1 MPTATQPHTT
11 PTRRSAIGFTLAAL
25 TAGLTVPVLA
35 SAAKPD
41 ADAELIN
48 AYDRLVEVE
57 TELWLLPLHDEYA
70 PDFGPNHTRYRQLLD
85 EQDRLIDL
93 AGECQSAVNAAGMVA
108 LARAA
113 MTWTARDHEGNAV
126 CNDFGEEMM
135 LKLAES
141 VAAGFVWPPRPGSCS
156 TAHWAP
162 PSSAREIAEHRAAW
176 DAKTA
181 AVDAKVQAQQEARAA
196 EALRSVTPA
205 LMTDDK
211 LRERLEGAQ
220 NIGAV
225 SDQIIRE
232 YTAEMA
238 RRGPAA

>member
-93 AGECQSAVNAAGMVA
+93 LASANPRSM
-108 LARAA
+108 RP
-113 MTWTARDHEGNAV
+113 
-126 CNDFGEEMM
+126 
-135 LKLAES
+135 
-141 VAAGFVWPPRPGSCS
+141 VW
-156 TAHWAP
+156 
-162 PSSAREIAEHRAAW
+162 
-176 DAKTA
+176 
-181 AVDAKVQAQQEARAA
+181 
-196 EALRSVTPA
+196 LR
-205 LMTDDK
+205 
-211 LRERLEGAQ
+211 
-220 NIGAV
+220 
-225 SDQIIRE
+225 
-232 YTAEMA
+232 
-238 RRGPAA
+238 

>member
-1 MPTATQPHTT
+1 
-11 PTRRSAIGFTLAAL
+11 
-25 TAGLTVPVLA
+25 VPVLA
-35 SAAKPD
+35 SAAPTPD
-41 ADAELIN
+41 AALIN
-48 AYDRLVEVE
+48 ACGRLVEVE

-70 PDFGPNHTRYRQLLD
+70 PDFGPNHTHYRQLLD

-113 MTWTARDHEGNAV
+113 RTWTARDHEGNAV

-156 TAHWAP
+156 TAHWAL

-176 DAKTA
+176 DAKVEA
-181 AVDAKVQAQQEARAA
+181 EQEARAA
-196 EALRSVTPA
+196 EALRSITPA
-205 LMTDDK
+205 LMTDDELQRK
-211 LRERLEGAQ
+211 LDPYRALK
-220 NIGAV
+220 N
-225 SDQIIRE
+225 
-232 YTAEMA
+232 TADKMFSELDAEIA
-238 RRGPAA
+238 RRGLVA